1 MVSDRKLYVVD
12 SFKKV
17 LKTVFTDYFK
27 IKKKIII
34 RRYWNFL
41 VTIYDKIVIIWLL

>member
-12 SFKKV
+12 TFKKV

-27 IKKKIII
+27 IKKNNNKE
-34 RRYWNFL
+34 
-41 VTIYDKIVIIWLL
+41 IVEFFSYNL